1 MFDDMRQLRKVVRR
15 RDALRYGGIG
25 LLTVALAACS
35 RDKGTD
41 GSLEAPGAAGR
52 PAATPTVAGAAVE
65 AFVSGAW
72 KLSYSPEGRVNDAY
86 QRIAFTGRRW
96 SLDGDDET
104 GSFELSGSELV
115 VRVDGRTSDN
125 VWAASG
131 MPATVGEKAAHTLQW
146 GHDEESGPVDPGSPV
161 DTTPTP
167 LPVVWDGR
175 TLRIRA
181 GNGLE
186 ITAVRA

>member
-1 MFDDMRQLRKVVRR
+1 MP
-15 RDALRYGGIG
+15 GS
-25 LLTVALAACS
+25 S
-35 RDKGTD
+35 R
-41 GSLEAPGAAGR
+41 
-52 PAATPTVAGAAVE
+52 TPQGQ
-65 AFVSGAW
+65 
-72 KLSYSPEGRVNDAY
+72 VNDEY
-86 QRIAFTGRRW
+86 RRIAFTGRRW

-131 MPATVGEKAAHTLQW
+131 MPATVGEKAALTLQW

-175 TLRIRA
+175 TLRIQA

-186 ITAVRA
+186 ILAVRA